1 MYFYNDSVTNLHKRK
16 SNSYCCSLSLKVET
30 ALVTSHGSS
39 MSGRCP
45 QGAAVLLA
53 FLPAAKLL

>member
-1 MYFYNDSVTNLHKRK
+1 MYFYNGSVTNLHKGK

-30 ALVTSHGSS
+30 ALMASHESS
-39 MSGRCP
+39 MARRCA